1 MALSVL
7 ERPLG
12 HKINTTPISATVSD
26 NVGDALFTSASHGL
40 SDDYIYIDSVIESY
54 NGFFFVE
61 SGFATNTFKIR
72 KFGDAEFVKFKQAI
86 TLSYYVSELD
96 HGWQCIHLPIVY
108 ELGTDLWPVNS
119 VDPEEDAIPYGFV
132 NGFYGVSHAALTGG
146 DALFEL
152 DFVKITN
159 GDDYRIFQVV
169 EVVSTTVTI
178 LNTDDSYFASGT
190 FTIQKYRNNY
200 HIDVKIYAG
209 LPSGHAWESEKPHE
223 LATTLRLIPDSNNIA
238 KFSIATDIK
247 NYVTTRNNLILDTLP
262 NNIDAFTSFYI
273 EYAEG
278 YDESDGTEITA
289 FLDDFTDDSEEFEG
303 YAVNAMLEF
312 KNMYSGHL
320 SGYLLSTI
328 EPKGKFLTN
337 FETPKLFVDKYFDI
351 SFIIPA
357 GLTPPLFVKK
367 VWKYADGSTSNTTET
382 QITDFDEGV
391 YRVSLEAQCT
401 NTAIAVTTY
410 IDSEWESD
418 IEGWYQSAPAVE
430 DWSWANSPDY
440 FGDGS
445 GYVIK
450 NLETGELAFLY
461 HAISLIGGQTIRL
474 QTKFGGIDDNT
485 MFTLE
490 IYLTDQVGASH
501 QIGNYDFYKDV
512 GVGDNYRTIDY
523 DIVLP
528 YYATT
533 FPADTDQAIFDK
545 VYIVLKGDYN
555 IGNKGYVNYF
565 RVTSEESLTRDNTSV
580 DVTVT
585 DNGGSIVYTEDK
597 TINVDCGCKNNSIY
611 MTWLNNFGGFDYWD
625 FDSDHENIREIRQ
638 AGEVKTNIFTN
649 WPKSYGAD
657 ANTIRR
663 QTYRDSNKK
672 ILVRSQNLTLEELL
686 GLEYIK
692 SSICVEIINSR
703 MDKRRVLIDTDSWT
717 SYKQEDKLYTLSFT
731 ASYSNDI
738 PSQRL

>member
-7 ERPLG
+7 ERPIG
-12 HKINTTPISATVSD
+12 HKINPTPVSATVSD
-26 NVGDALFTSASHGL
+26 NAGDALFTSASHGL
-40 SDDYIYIDSVIESY
+40 SNQYIYIDSVIESY

-61 SGFATNTFKIR
+61 SGFPTNTFKIR
-72 KFGDAEFVKFKQAI
+72 RFGDTEFIKFKQAI
-86 TLSYYVSELD
+86 TLSYYVSGLD

-108 ELGTDLWPVNS
+108 ELSSDLYPVNS
-119 VDPEEDAIPYGFV
+119 VDTIFAPLFPYTSSPYV
-132 NGFYGVSHAALTGG
+132 NFQLTVGHG
-146 DALFEL
+146 LVVLDYVLFKEYP
-152 DFVKITN
+152 DSIGEVIQVISITN
-159 GDDYRIFQVV
+159 LGATDL
-169 EVVSTTVTI
+169 I
-178 LNTDDSYFASGT
+178 LLNKDSAGTDLYSA
-190 FTIQKYRNNY
+190 QKVRKNY
-200 HIDVKIYAG
+200 HVDVKIYAG
-209 LPSGHAWESEKPHE
+209 LPSGHAWESEKPYE
-223 LATTLRLIPDSNNIA
+223 LATTLRLVPDSNNII
-238 KFSIATDIK
+238 KFSISSNIK

-262 NNIDAFTSFYI
+262 NNIDAFTAFYI

-278 YDESDGTEITA
+278 YDVSDGEEITA
-289 FLDDFTDDSEEFEG
+289 FLDEFTDDSTEFEG

-320 SGYLLSTI
+320 SEYLLSTI

-337 FETPKLFVDKYFDI
+337 FETPKLFVNKYFDI
-351 SFIIPA
+351 SFIIPT
-357 GLTPPLFVKK
+357 GLTPPLFLKK

-382 QITDFDEGV
+382 EITDFDEGV
-391 YRVSLEAQCT
+391 YRVALEAQCS
-401 NTAIAVTTY
+401 NTAVVETTY

-418 IEGWYQSAPAVE
+418 VEGWYQGPGSYT
-430 DWSWANSPDY
+430 DNWGWGNTPDY

-445 GYVIK
+445 GYVFK
-450 NLETGELAFLY
+450 PQVNSELPQFN
-461 HAISLIGGQTIRL
+461 HTISLVAGQSVRL
-474 QTKFGGIDDNT
+474 ELEFGGLDDGEEYN
-485 MFTLE
+485 LQ
-490 IYLTDQVGASH
+490 IYVSESLLLAS
-501 QIGNYDFYKDV
+501 QMGNYTYTKNTGLGQDTLSVDEFITVPEGDTGIYT
-512 GVGDNYRTIDY
+512 GVYF
-523 DIVLP
+523 VL
-528 YYATT
+528 
-533 FPADTDQAIFDK
+533 
-545 VYIVLKGDYN
+545 LG
-555 IGNKGYVNYF
+555 GNNPGNVVYVNYF
-565 RVTSEESLTRDNTSV
+565 RITSQETMTRDTTSV

-585 DNGGSIVYTEDK
+585 DNGGSIVYTGEQ
-597 TINVDCGCKNNSIY
+597 TINIDCGCKNNSIY

-672 ILVRSQNLTLEELL
+672 ILVRSQNLTLDELL

-692 SSICVEIINSR
+692 SSICVEIVNSR

-731 ASYSNDI
+731 ASYTNDI